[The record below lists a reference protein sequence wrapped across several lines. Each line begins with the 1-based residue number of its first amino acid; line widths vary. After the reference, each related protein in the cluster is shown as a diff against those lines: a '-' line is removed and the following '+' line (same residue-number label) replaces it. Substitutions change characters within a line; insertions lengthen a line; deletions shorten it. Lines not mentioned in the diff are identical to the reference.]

1 MPLSISSSP
10 IGRRQSLCGIVGSAR
25 GKVEALADSPSPAG
39 LWTHLGAGAGLGDGC
54 ASGSG
59 VGATPVPWVQAHL
72 DARYARR
79 RSQEEHLYGTS
90 TEMGPL
96 AVVHLAPGRAVE
108 QVARRIGSP
117 TDADKFLARTSGA
130 LSTPAISPR

>member
-1 MPLSISSSP
+1 MAKLRRSGRLP
-10 IGRRQSLCGIVGSAR
+10 I
-25 GKVEALADSPSPAG
+25 PAG

-79 RSQEEHLYGTS
+79 RSQEEHSYGTS

-117 TDADKFLARTSGA
+117 TDADKFLGTYERRSEYASYLTA
-130 LSTPAISPR
+130 MITPE